1 MRRSGFTSRRLFVVP
16 LLVLGVGAAGITPG
30 AQAAFRPAP
39 LAVTNPP
46 VEEAC
51 GLDITLVLDASGSI
65 QSSNAVDDVR
75 DAADA
80 FLTALKDT
88 NSTARVIDFGTV
100 ARETAPS
107 GALVTTDS
115 LASGGV
121 HRVAINKYYN
131 PKPPIQSGVTPYE
144 FRGGNVNSTSSYRAG
159 STSSTQYTNW
169 DQALDQ
175 AGRSPSD
182 LIVFITDGDPTA
194 VDSDQPGDPFYVAGK
209 QPPNVRFNMS
219 SGAAQTLAL
228 NRAVE
233 EADAAKTGGSRILA
247 VGVGNAVTGNS
258 ASVNRLKAVSGP
270 NVATTIGQF
279 DITTTDVTLVEDFQ
293 QLGAAL
299 RGVVTELCAPSF
311 TIRKLAQTPGSTDYE
326 PIAGWDV
333 TLEPTI
339 VGGGAPPY
347 EWILP
352 QAGLPVGPV
361 TRGTDVN
368 GFVQFQWEPNP
379 PEATSQVTVTEQ
391 TGAPYTPVDY
401 RCELRDI
408 DGNVTV
414 VENTFAGSFSLS
426 VASQD
431 IVTCTLRNSFDY
443 APDIAITKTDSPT
456 LVRGDLTPP
465 AQVVST
471 FVVTNPGNAHLSSVT
486 VHDDKCAP
494 VTLQSGD
501 TNNDDVLQTTETWT
515 YTCTRNITAGTDDA
529 PVGITNT
536 AVVDAIAPNQVEV
549 TATDNDSITVVV
561 PVIAIDKTVRAAGG
575 GAFADSVQLVGSSGA
590 VDYRMVVT
598 NPSNVPLGS
607 VTVTDPDCSPVSGP
621 TGDTDNDTL
630 LDPTETWTYTCTTT
644 VTGDLVNVATVQG
657 TPVLAGLGTP
667 NPAVAASDDATV
679 TFVEADLDL
688 SKSVDIEVA
697 LAGDTATY
705 TYAVTN
711 TGAVALVPQA
721 PRTRAN
727 LVVDNLSPQ
736 AVCANPAYVS
746 GDTGDDQVLSP
757 AEAWTYS
764 CATAIDADNHGIN
777 IAGVTML
784 IDGTATAITRLATAN
799 VDLETTGITVVKD
812 SLRPVVL
819 DLNATAIAGPD
830 VPLRAP
836 AVYEYTVTND
846 GTLPLADV
854 TLSDDVCASPT
865 FVTGDSDGD
874 TRLDVDEV
882 WVYECVQTDR
892 LTKADGVPANNP
904 TQPSVVTN
912 TGTVTGTPVLAN
924 TLRPD
929 ANVTDTD
936 TATTTVIAPAV
947 SITKTA
953 SEALVR
959 EGDDVTYTY
968 RVRASGDTPV
978 VIVGVV
984 DDLCSPVAFVSGDAN
999 SDGVVDLSEV
1009 WTYTCTMQLFGPSPV
1024 TNTAAV
1030 LAAGGLGNL
1039 YFDDTTATVE
1049 VFGTDIR
1056 LDKSVS
1062 DELVLRGST
1071 VTYTFAV
1078 SNAGTDPVNDVLDQI
1093 ALADVSTPAN
1103 PSCTSPTYVSGD
1115 ADDNDILAIDE
1126 VWNYTCAGVIN
1137 ALTIDIAGVQ
1147 GTDVLGGLVTD
1158 FDGAVVAPFDAG
1170 ISVTKTASVA
1180 EVPQGGGP
1188 VTYTYEVRNTGN
1200 VPLRDVMSRVT
1211 DDKCADMQYISGDDG
1226 NALLTGEGDIFE
1238 TGGAEVWVF
1247 ECTTTVTVDTVNT
1260 VTAVGTPLDPIAN
1273 AVLAPDVSATDQATV
1288 LITTGGSRPPTT
1300 LPGTGFD
1307 TTRILWFILAI
1318 LGLGA
1323 AMTRTATRRRVVR

>member
-1 MRRSGFTSRRLFVVP
+1 MRRSPDHTRRLFLLP
-16 LLVLGVGAAGITPG
+16 LVVLGVGAIGIAPSVQAG
-30 AQAAFRPAP
+30 FRPAP

-46 VEEAC
+46 VVEAC

-88 NSTARVIDFGTV
+88 NSTARVVDFGTV
-100 ARETAPS
+100 ARETAPA
-107 GALVTTDS
+107 GTLVTTSS
-115 LASGGV
+115 LASGGA
-121 HRVAINKYYN
+121 HRTAINKYYN

-144 FRGGNVNSTSSYRAG
+144 FRGGNVNSTSSYRVG
-159 STSSTQYTNW
+159 SNSSTQYTNW

-175 AGRSPSD
+175 AGRAAAD

-209 QPPNVRFNMS
+209 QPPNVRYNMS

-233 EADAAKTGGSRILA
+233 EADAAKTNGSRILA
-247 VGVGNAVTGNS
+247 VGVGNAVTGNT

-279 DITTTDVTLVEDFQ
+279 DITTTDVTLVEDFA

-311 TIRKLAQTPGSTDYE
+311 TIRKLAQSPGSTDYE
-326 PIAGWDV
+326 PIAGWDI

-339 VGGGAPPY
+339 VGGGTPPY

-352 QAGLPVGPV
+352 QAGLPVGPI
-361 TRGTDVN
+361 TRPTDAN

-379 PEATSQVTVTEQ
+379 PEATSQVTVTEE

-414 VENTFAGSFSLS
+414 VENPFTGSFDLS

-431 IVTCTLRNSFDY
+431 IVTCTLRNRFNY

-456 LVRGDLTPP
+456 VVRGDLTPP

-471 FVVTNPGNAHLSSVT
+471 FVVTNPGNAHLSSVV
-486 VHDDKCAP
+486 VHDDRCAP

-501 TNNDDVLQTTETWT
+501 TNSDDVLQTTETWT
-515 YTCTRNITAGTDDA
+515 YTCTRNITVGTA
-529 PVGITNT
+529 NAAVSVTNT
-536 AVVDAIAPNQVEV
+536 ATVDAIAPNQVEV

-561 PVIAIDKTVRAAGG
+561 PVIAIDKTVRASGG
-575 GAFADSVQLVGSSGA
+575 GAFSDSVQLVGSSGA

-607 VTVTDPDCSPVSGP
+607 VTVTDPNCSPVSGP

-630 LDPTETWTYTCTTT
+630 LDTTETWTYTCSTT
-644 VTGDLVNVATVQG
+644 VNGDLVNVATAQG

-667 NPAVAASDDATV
+667 NPAVTATDDATV
-679 TFVEADLDL
+679 TFVEAGLDL
-688 SKSVDIEVA
+688 TKSVDIEVA
-697 LAGDTATY
+697 LSGDTATY
-705 TYAVTN
+705 TYVVTN
-711 TGAVALVPQA
+711 TGAVDLLPA
-721 PRTRAN
+721 PPSTRATM
-727 LVVDNLSPQ
+727 LVDNLSADATCTSPT
-736 AVCANPAYVS
+736 YVS
-746 GDTGDDQVLSP
+746 GDTNDDSRLEP
-757 AEAWTYS
+757 AEEWTYTCS
-764 CATAIDADNHGIN
+764 AVIN
-777 IAGVTML
+777 GSNNGTNVAQVSMI
-784 IDGTATAITRLATAN
+784 IDGTATVLTRTAIAN
-799 VDLETTGITVVKD
+799 VELETAAITVVKE

-819 DLNATAIAGPD
+819 DLNANAIAGPD
-830 VPLRAP
+830 VPLRSP
-836 AVYEYTVTND
+836 AVYEYTVTNG

-865 FVTGDSDGD
+865 FVSGDSDSD
-874 TRLDVDEV
+874 TRLDVDEA
-882 WVYECVQTDR
+882 WRYECVQTDR
-892 LTKADGVPANNP
+892 LTKADGVPANNA

-924 TLRPD
+924 VLRTD

-936 TATTTVIAPAV
+936 TATTTVIAPDV
-947 SITKTA
+947 SITKTP
-953 SEALVR
+953 SETLVR
-959 EGDDVTYTY
+959 AGDDVTYTY

-978 VIVGVV
+978 VAVGVV
-984 DDLCSPVAFVSGDAN
+984 DDLCSPVAFVSGDTN
-999 SDGVVDLSEV
+999 SDGVVDLNEV

-1024 TNTAAV
+1024 INTAAV

-1039 YFDDTTATVE
+1039 YYAETTATVE
-1049 VFGTDIR
+1049 VFGTDIA

-1071 VTYTFAV
+1071 VTYTFEV

-1093 ALADVSTPAN
+1093 VLADASTPAN
-1103 PSCTSPTYVSGD
+1103 AACNTPTYISGD
-1115 ADDNDILAIDE
+1115 LDNNDILAVDE
-1126 VWNYTCAGVIN
+1126 VWTYRCTGVIN
-1137 ALTIDIAGVQ
+1137 DLTIDVAGVQ

-1158 FDGAVVAPFDAG
+1158 FDGAVVAPFDTG
-1170 ISVTKTASVA
+1170 ISVVKTASVTQ
-1180 EVPQGGGP
+1180 VPQGGGP

-1211 DDKCADMQYISGDDG
+1211 DDKCADVQYISGDDG
-1226 NALLTGEGDIFE
+1226 NALLTGENDLFE
-1238 TGGAEVWVF
+1238 TGGAEVWIF
-1247 ECTTTVTVDTVNT
+1247 ECTTTITVATLNT

-1273 AVLAPDVSATDQATV
+1273 AVLSPDVTATAQALV
-1288 LITTGGSRPPTT
+1288 QVSIGGSRPPT
-1300 LPGTGFD
+1300 LPDTGFD
-1307 TTRILWFILAI
+1307 TTRIMWIILAI

-1323 AMTRTATRRRVVR
+1323 AMTRIAARRRLVR